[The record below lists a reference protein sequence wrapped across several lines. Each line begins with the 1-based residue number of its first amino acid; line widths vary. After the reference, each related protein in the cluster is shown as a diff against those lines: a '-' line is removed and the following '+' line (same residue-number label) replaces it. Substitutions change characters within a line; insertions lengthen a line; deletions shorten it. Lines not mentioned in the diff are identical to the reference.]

1 MVKKTWFPV
10 NFPKQTNPLNHAFPI
25 YGSMDQQAPPAR
37 RASPPRALRLR
48 AVGAQ
53 EEGYNLRRKAV
64 GKIDSHV
71 I

>member
-1 MVKKTWFPV
+1 
-10 NFPKQTNPLNHAFPI
+10 
-25 YGSMDQQAPPAR
+25 MDQQAPPAR